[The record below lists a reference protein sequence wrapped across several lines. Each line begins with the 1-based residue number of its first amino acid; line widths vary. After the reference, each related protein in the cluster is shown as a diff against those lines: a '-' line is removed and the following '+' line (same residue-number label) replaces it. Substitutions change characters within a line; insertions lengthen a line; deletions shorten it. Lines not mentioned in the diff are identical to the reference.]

1 MSQPRFTGLVLM
13 AFSGL
18 VLALAATGL
27 YGVLA
32 YTVAQR
38 RREIGVRAALG
49 STRGRIM
56 TMVLREGLGVTAV
69 GLALGMAVAAL
80 AMRATTHVL
89 FGVAPLDP
97 VAFLVA
103 PLVLS
108 VVAVAA
114 CPGPARRA
122 AAVDPVEAISADS

>member
-1 MSQPRFTGLVLM
+1 M
-13 AFSGL
+13 
-18 VLALAATGL
+18 
-27 YGVLA
+27 
-32 YTVAQR
+32 
-38 RREIGVRAALG
+38 RAALG

-56 TMVLREGLGVTAV
+56 AMVLREGLGMTAV

-114 CPGPARRA
+114 CLGPARRA
-122 AAVDPVEAISADS
+122 AAVDLVEAISPDS

>member
-1 MSQPRFTGLVLM
+1 
-13 AFSGL
+13 
-18 VLALAATGL
+18 
-27 YGVLA
+27 
-32 YTVAQR
+32 
-38 RREIGVRAALG
+38 
-49 STRGRIM
+49 
-56 TMVLREGLGVTAV
+56 MVLREGLGMTAV

-114 CPGPARRA
+114 CLGPARRA
-122 AAVDPVEAISADS
+122 AAVDLVEAISPDS